1 MAKKQEDRKKQ
12 LLGKNTHA
20 EKQPYNKNQHTPSH
34 PRLESMPTIASMLAT
49 PKEQRLGKVLEV
61 MPSVMPFIGS
71 YIHKK
76 QGSRVVQLLV
86 KWGDEEI
93 RQAILDA
100 LRPSWKE
107 MIRGKYSIF
116 VLKQLVR
123 YFNFP

>member
-1 MAKKQEDRKKQ
+1 
-12 LLGKNTHA
+12 
-20 EKQPYNKNQHTPSH
+20 
-34 PRLESMPTIASMLAT
+34 MPN
-49 PKEQRLGKVLEV
+49 
-61 MPSVMPFIGS
+61 VMPFIGS

-86 KWGDEEI
+86 KWGDEDI
-93 RQAILDA
+93 RQSILDA

-123 YFNFP
+123 YFNFPEIIS